1 MNKNDIASF
10 NTRRKILEVARKKFE
25 DKGFSDTSL
34 QEIVGEIGLTRGAFY
49 HHYKRKEDILFDLIK
64 EIQIEIAKYIE
75 KKAIE
80 KSDPW
85 EQLVTGCVAFVE
97 KAMDKDIMKILLI
110 DAPAIIP
117 WDEWKKIDIQNS
129 ESHLKEQLKNL
140 QLKGLIKKI
149 KIDYLT
155 SFISGGLNEMAVSI
169 SHKNDFNLSKVE
181 FTVRLM
187 LEGLRNNGQENKRL
201 L

>member
-25 DKGFSDTSL
+25 YKGFSDTSL

-64 EIQIEIAKYIE
+64 EMQNEIAQYIE
-75 KKAIE
+75 KRAVEE
-80 KSDPW
+80 KDAW
-85 EQLVTGCVAFVE
+85 EQLVIGCVAFVE

-110 DAPAIIP
+110 DAPAIIS

-129 ESHLKEQLKNL
+129 ERHLKDQLKIL
-140 QLKGLIKKI
+140 QLKGLIKNI
-149 KIDYLT
+149 NIDYLT
-155 SFISGGLNEMAVSI
+155 SFISGGLNELAVSI
-169 SHKNDFNLSKVE
+169 SHKNDFNLNEVE
-181 FTVRLM
+181 LTVRLI
-187 LEGLRNNGQENKRL
+187 LEGLRNNG
-201 L
+201 